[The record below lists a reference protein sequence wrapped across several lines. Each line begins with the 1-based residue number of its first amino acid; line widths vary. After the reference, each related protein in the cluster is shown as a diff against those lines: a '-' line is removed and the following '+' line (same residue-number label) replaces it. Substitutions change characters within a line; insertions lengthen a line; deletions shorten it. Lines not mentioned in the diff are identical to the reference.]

1 MMKVIFN
8 GYNDDTDKFE
18 DFFELNL
25 EEGKLTASNAE
36 GKTFLANMLAMEE
49 AGMSLPDTRLYAAGK
64 YEELMRFFVEKYH
77 TPYLTARKG

>member
-1 MMKVIFN
+1 MRVIFS
-8 GYNDDTDKFE
+8 GYDDDTDAFR

-25 EEGKLTASNAE
+25 ENGKLIASNAE
-36 GKTFLANMLAMEE
+36 GKAFLANMLAMEE

-64 YEELMRFFVEKYH
+64 YEELMHFFVEKYN